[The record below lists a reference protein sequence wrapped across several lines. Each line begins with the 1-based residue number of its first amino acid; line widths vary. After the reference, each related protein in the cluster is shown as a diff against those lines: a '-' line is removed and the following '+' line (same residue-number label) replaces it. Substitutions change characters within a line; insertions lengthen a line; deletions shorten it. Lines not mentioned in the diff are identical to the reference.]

1 MLGNSD
7 FTKEETH
14 ENIKSLLNGKK
25 IDVVLSDMAPKS
37 TGIKDVDAENIITL
51 CYCTLQF
58 AVTLSDNGAALVM
71 KLWQCAQQKRL
82 EETAARFYKTI
93 KIAKPD
99 SSRSDS
105 AEVFLICKHFKGLKL
120 Q

>member
-14 ENIKSLLNGKK
+14 EKIKSLLDNRK
-25 IDVVLSDMAPKS
+25 IDVVLSDMAPS
-37 TGIKDVDAENIITL
+37 ATGIKDVDSENIITL
-51 CYCTLQF
+51 CFCTLQF
-58 AVTLSDNGAALVM
+58 AVLLSEVGAALVM
-71 KLWQCAQQKRL
+71 KLWQCAQQKKL
-82 EETAARFYKTI
+82 EETAAKFYKTI
-93 KIAKPD
+93 KIGKPD

-105 AEVFLICKHFKGLKL
+105 TEVFLVCKHFKGLKS